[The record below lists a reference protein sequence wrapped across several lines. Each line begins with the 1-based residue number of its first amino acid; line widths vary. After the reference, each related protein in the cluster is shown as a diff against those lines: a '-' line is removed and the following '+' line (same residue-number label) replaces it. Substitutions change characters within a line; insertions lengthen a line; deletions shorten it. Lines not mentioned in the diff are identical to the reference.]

1 MNNNDA
7 ETEKLINDTLFKSF
21 DTHVEDLEAARLK
34 RIEALS
40 FKSALE
46 DDGAEEVNADAS
58 QDEIDGLGM
67 WMQGDEYQGDVNYRT
82 LQKLL
87 ARVDQRGY
95 ERCASANPL
104 YFSNNL
110 RISSLLC
117 SHQVVATIGIPHCLS
132 EGSRPCH
139 LQGIVGNGTTVH
151 HEEVWM
157 GD

>member
-95 ERCASANPL
+95 ERSSQQLEFHIAFQKAAARVIYKGSWETERPSIMKKYGWVTSNSEVLIRCAHFEPA
-104 YFSNNL
+104 
-110 RISSLLC
+110 
-117 SHQVVATIGIPHCLS
+117 HCTFN
-132 EGSRPCH
+132 H
-139 LQGIVGNGTTVH
+139 
-151 HEEVWM
+151 
-157 GD
+157 